1 MKVRKRTSRSVQLER
16 PYSSICYR
24 FCSRL
29 RFGIKHFVV
38 SSASI
43 DRHVHNFSCIRKV
56 FSNLD
61 LKGGHL
67 R

>member
-1 MKVRKRTSRSVQLER
+1 MNVRKRTSWSVQLER
-16 PYSSICYR
+16 SYLSICYR
-24 FCSRL
+24 FCSRP
-29 RFGIKHFVV
+29 RFGIKHLIV
-38 SSASI
+38 SFASI

-67 R
+67 Q